1 MVLNIMH
8 IYGTST
14 ANRQIT
20 SINRA
25 AGVYPRRISIQNMQI
40 IIQNNMRFYI
50 ATPYMNS
57 KGICVYPKKWMS
69 NIIF

>member
-1 MVLNIMH
+1 MVLNIMQ

-40 IIQNNMRFYI
+40 NIQNDTRFYI
-50 ATPYMNS
+50 ATPYMNG
-57 KGICVYPKKWMS
+57 KGIRVYPKKCKS